1 MGGFKNLCY
10 NQTNKP
16 FPGTVILR
24 KGALT
29 ALIVSIYTYYVYLP
43 PGQPDPGQLRPVHQ
57 ARHPQLRLSQPVSQ
71 LRGLCQEKLRENK
84 EGAVCRVQFCPDV

>member
-1 MGGFKNLCY
+1 MK
-10 NQTNKP
+10 
-16 FPGTVILR
+16 LR

-29 ALIVSIYTYYVYLP
+29 ALLVSICIYTYYIMCIVYLP